1 MDQLHR
7 APPPAPPAPP
17 KGAGLP
23 SAEASG
29 SRLATVAHNQKEP
42 ACATSCRGDGN
53 RSDDWLSALR
63 LEYIRVTHCSLCFAR
78 LSTVRGWESLLQY
91 KALLGTLQVLPGL
104 QVGPLSSPC
113 VLSCNICLPRDCE
126 MLWSLSIRTCLFMSC
141 CSQVLGCRKLL
152 VILLVLFAQT
162 GDFG

>member
-1 MDQLHR
+1 MFVLTGSKSWQARLLPQKRSQYNPKHVGRVDQLHR

-42 ACATSCRGDGN
+42 ACATLCRGDGN
-53 RSDDWLSALR
+53 RLDDWLSALR
-63 LEYIRVTHCSLCFAR
+63 LEYIRVTHCSLCFPR
-78 LSTVRGWESLLQY
+78 LSTVRGLESLLQY

-113 VLSCNICLPRDCE
+113 VLSFL
-126 MLWSLSIRTCLFMSC
+126 
-141 CSQVLGCRKLL
+141 QHLL
-152 VILLVLFAQT
+152 T
-162 GDFG
+162 T